1 MLARDVQRVIWQIHK
16 LIPCRGRYDS
26 EQLALL
32 SCPHI
37 KTVSTLVITADLTV
51 HWDCDWRLIQ
61 TMHHLPFR
69 LIQVLFSRQSISS
82 MPSSGY
88 VGVLVMDDANVDA
101 ASTDAVAVF
110 VFGVCTAC
118 DKMTKW
124 SLAPFCMRSG
134 YSRLRLYYASSE
146 LRTSA

>member
-1 MLARDVQRVIWQIHK
+1 
-16 LIPCRGRYDS
+16 
-26 EQLALL
+26 
-32 SCPHI
+32 
-37 KTVSTLVITADLTV
+37 
-51 HWDCDWRLIQ
+51 
-61 TMHHLPFR
+61 MHHLPFR

-118 DKMTKW
+118 DKMTK
-124 SLAPFCMRSG
+124 
-134 YSRLRLYYASSE
+134 
-146 LRTSA
+146 